1 MNWLDVYK
9 SKMVSI
15 DDAVSMIRSDNDIIV
30 GQCASEPQG
39 CMSRFHIVAEKV
51 TDVRVFSVLT
61 LKPYDF
67 YMKPR

>member
-51 TDVRVFSVLT
+51 DRREGLLGSHPQAL
-61 LKPYDF
+61 
-67 YMKPR
+67 